1 MDQWHTA
8 YDCKLKRDILFQ
20 IVPHILPGDNPQ
32 QSETS
37 SHIGVQANFNSRQDE
52 VGGTER
58 EKEDPQI
65 YLKLHT
71 VSSGDLLAS
80 KFLNLPA

>member
-1 MDQWHTA
+1 MA
-8 YDCKLKRDILFQ
+8 YDCKLEREILFQ
-20 IVPHILPGDNPQ
+20 IIPHILPGDNPQ

-37 SHIGVQANFNSRQDE
+37 SHIGVQANFNSRRDK

-58 EKEDPQI
+58 EKEDPKI

-71 VSSGDLLAS
+71 VSSRDLIDL
-80 KFLNLPA
+80 KKNRTPPQ